1 MTVGR
6 MRSGRR
12 TIGAVSSSARDHAL
26 ADDGL
31 PGAGRTA
38 VSAWLTESRRVH
50 AVLPASTVSTV
61 PVMLLAFD
69 PSRNSTASATSSTSG
84 NRRSALR
91 RATCSRRSPSRPC
104 VISVSRNPGAT
115 AFTLTPQ
122 PADLARQ
129 RSREPDQGR
138 FRRAVDREA
147 AVSREADDRRDV
159 DDAAAA
165 VRHHVAD
172 HIFGQHD
179 RRERIH
185 ANQAL
190 DLRVVHDRQR
200 AVRAQRGVVDEP
212 VDRPEL
218 LPQLLD
224 EVRDL
229 LRRLARS
236 NGRKWSEPGR
246 DCSACSIVEAS

>member
-1 MTVGR
+1 
-6 MRSGRR
+6 
-12 TIGAVSSSARDHAL
+12 
-26 ADDGL
+26 
-31 PGAGRTA
+31 
-38 VSAWLTESRRVH
+38 
-50 AVLPASTVSTV
+50 
-61 PVMLLAFD
+61 MLLAFD

-84 NRRSALR
+84 KRRSALR
-91 RATCSRRSPSRPC
+91 RATCSRALAVQALRHLGVQKPWRDR
-104 VISVSRNPGAT
+104 VDVDAE
-115 AFTLTPQ
+115 

-129 RSREPDQGR
+129 RSREPDQRR

-172 HIFGQHD
+172 HVLGQDD
-179 RRERIH
+179 RREGVH

-190 DLRVVHDRQR
+190 DLRVVHERQR
-200 AVRAQRGVVDEP
+200 AVRPQRGVVDEP

-229 LRRLARS
+229 LTSPRS
-236 NGRKWSEPGR
+236 NGRKWSEPGC